1 MKPAIII
8 KSYLRQII
16 QRINDAGRGCA
27 CRASYAAR
35 NESPFLIGRDCL
47 AEQVCADVK
56 TIISLNL
63 TQIPASESEDVNA
76 LFKRIMRLLG
86 SVNDQ
91 FASRCANA
99 FLTHVLMRPVPRAFQ
114 SDQVRFRAAARQRA
128 ETLALVTDHFAK
140 PAQHT

>member
-1 MKPAIII
+1 TAINVKPAIIT
-8 KSYLRQII
+8 KTYPRQLI

-27 CRASYAAR
+27 CRASYTAW

-47 AEQVCADVK
+47 AEQVCANVK

-91 FASRCANA
+91 LAARCANA
-99 FLTHVLMRPVPRAFQ
+99 FLTHVLMRLVTRAFQ
-114 SDQVRFRAAARQRA
+114 SDQIRFRAA
-128 ETLALVTDHFAK
+128 
-140 PAQHT
+140 